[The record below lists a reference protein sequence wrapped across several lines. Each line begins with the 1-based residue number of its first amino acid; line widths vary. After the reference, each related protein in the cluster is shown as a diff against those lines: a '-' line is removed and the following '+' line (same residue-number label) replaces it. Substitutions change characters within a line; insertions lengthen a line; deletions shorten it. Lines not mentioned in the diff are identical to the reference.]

1 MSERS
6 RIVAGPAGPTVTVGG
21 AQTSFE
27 EFFEQEKASLYGA
40 LCMVTRNRHE
50 AEELTQDAFVR
61 VLERWDR
68 VAAMDDPRAY
78 LYRTAMNAFRT
89 GYRRTALA
97 AKRAVSV
104 SRADDAIA
112 DVDAHD
118 TTMRALAT
126 LSPRQRAAVVL
137 TDLLDFPSEQAARML
152 GIRASTV
159 RMHVSRAH
167 AALKETMPHE

>member
-1 MSERS
+1 MA
-6 RIVAGPAGPTVTVGG
+6 AGRAE
-21 AQTSFE
+21 TSFE
-27 EFFEQEKASLYGA
+27 EFFQREKAGLYGV

-61 VLERWDR
+61 ILERWDR
-68 VAAMDDPRAY
+68 VAIMDDPRAY
-78 LYRTAMNAFRT
+78 LYRTAMNTFRT

-97 AKRAVSV
+97 AKRAIGA
-104 SRADDAIA
+104 SRPDDAIA

>member
-1 MSERS
+1 MTEPS
-6 RIVAGPAGPTVTVGG
+6 RIVGGPARPTVVAGG

-27 EFFEQEKASLYGA
+27 DFFQREKEGLYGA

-68 VAAMDDPRAY
+68 VAVMDDPRAY
-78 LYRTAMNAFRT
+78 LYRTAMNTFRA

-97 AKRAVSV
+97 ARRALGV
-104 SRADDAIA
+104 SRPDDAIA

-126 LSPRQRAAVVL
+126 LSPRQRAAVVF

-152 GIRASTV
+152 GIRAATV
-159 RMHVSRAH
+159 RTHVSRAH

>member
-1 MSERS
+1 MSERF
-6 RIVAGPAGPTVTVGG
+6 RIAAEPAQAAKTAGG
-21 AQTSFE
+21 AATSFE
-27 EFFEQEKASLYGA
+27 EFFEREKAGLFGV
-40 LCMVTRNRHE
+40 LCMVTRNRYE

-78 LYRTAMNAFRT
+78 LYRTAMNTFRT

-97 AKRAVSV
+97 AKRAVGA
-104 SRADDAIA
+104 SRPDDAIA